1 MTFEYYYNGTMEEI
15 FNKRYLPGIERGSI
29 TKEQVVLQMGHLS
42 LKRLLIT
49 ERHLSIA
56 IGDYGEIY
64 RIKSINRNNNIYKM
78 TLTHRDEDD
87 IIMTIINDDSYFIID
102 SFSENND
109 LVNDLINVRLIPYDK
124 EKTEV
129 LTKNIKTWVN
139 ENSID

>member
-29 TKEQVVLQMGHLS
+29 TKEQAVLQMGHLS

-64 RIKSINRNNNIYKM
+64 RIKSINRNDNIY
-78 TLTHRDEDD
+78 TISLTHRDEDD
-87 IIMTIINDDSYFIID
+87 IVMTIIKGDSYLIID
-102 SFSENND
+102 SFSLNND
-109 LVNDLINVRLIPYDK
+109 LVNDLINIRLIPYNK

-129 LTKNIKTWVN
+129 LTKNIKAWVN
-139 ENSID
+139 ENSND